1 MHIYLTECFL
11 DTMGRII
18 YSKDKYA
25 FNFIINYC
33 LVLLSLHITYMYHLE
48 YRARIIR
55 NIGHETNVKYPLTA
69 KVQYVYMYVCV
80 CAYIY
85 IYIYDHVSS

>member
-1 MHIYLTECFL
+1 MLIYLTECFL
-11 DTMGRII
+11 DTLGCII
-18 YSKDKYA
+18 YSKDKYV

-33 LVLLSLHITYMYHLE
+33 LVLLSLHITYIYHLE

-69 KVQYVYMYVCV
+69 KIQCMYVCMYV
-80 CAYIY
+80 CMYIY
-85 IYIYDHVSS
+85 IYVYIYNN